1 MVGTCPSSPRTV
13 DPAAAAAAAQ
23 AERETALARAEAAE
37 QEAAAAA
44 QERDAAA
51 QRARD
56 ALARAAKERALAAK
70 GTPDADHDA
79 EKEEDAASVDS
90 GGTALHHA
98 VLAHEAA
105 AVVNLHAQAISVQ
118 NIRSLVHVLLD
129 INAGNYTRWRDQI
142 LLVIGKY
149 SLESHVLVDLPA
161 PDFPDWTR
169 MDCIV
174 KS

>member
-1 MVGTCPSSPRTV
+1 MVGSRHSSPHAV

-23 AERETALARAEAAE
+23 AECEAALARAEAAE
-37 QEAAAAA
+37 QEDVATA

-51 QRARD
+51 QCTRD
-56 ALARAAKERALAAK
+56 ALARAARERALAAK
-70 GTPDADHDA
+70 GAPDADHDA

-105 AVVNLHAQAISVQ
+105 ALVNLHAQAISVQ
-118 NIRSLVHVLLD
+118 NIRSLVHVLLN

-142 LLVIGKY
+142 LFVIGKY

-169 MDCIV
+169 MDCVV

>member
-1 MVGTCPSSPRTV
+1 MVGTHPSSPRTA
-13 DPAAAAAAAQ
+13 DPAAAAAAAK
-23 AERETALARAEAAE
+23 AEREAALARAEAAE

-56 ALARAAKERALAAK
+56 ALTHAAREQALTAK

-105 AVVNLHAQAISVQ
+105 ALVNLHA
-118 NIRSLVHVLLD
+118 
-129 INAGNYTRWRDQI
+129 
-142 LLVIGKY
+142 
-149 SLESHVLVDLPA
+149 
-161 PDFPDWTR
+161 
-169 MDCIV
+169 
-174 KS
+174 